1 MKTFAP
7 AALAIALLAS
17 AAAPAMAQTNPAAPP
32 TADSMF
38 NASTLNLS
46 AYGEVRVAPDMANI
60 TLGVQ
65 TEAPTAQEA
74 MTQNAARMT
83 AMVAALRRQGIAE
96 KDIQTSNLNLNPQ
109 YRYVENQ
116 PPQLTGYQA
125 SNNVTIRVLDLTRL
139 GQAIDAVVA
148 AGANQ
153 IHGISFGL
161 QNPQAA
167 EDQARQKAVQALAA
181 KANLYAAAVGQRV
194 IRLVTLSEGGG
205 YSPPPPMP
213 MPMMARAFEAKD
225 ASTPVSGGEL
235 AVRIDITG
243 LYQITNRQ

>member
-1 MKTFAP
+1 MPPIEVAPGRHEAIGAGRRQPRQGADGVGGEAEAIRHLALTIVIVPAP
-7 AALAIALLAS
+7 A
-17 AAAPAMAQTNPAAPP
+17 
-32 TADSMF
+32 
-38 NASTLNLS
+38 
-46 AYGEVRVAPDMANI
+46 GG
-60 TLGVQ
+60 GVEQ
-65 TEAPTAQEA
+65 RACD
-74 MTQNAARMT
+74 
-83 AMVAALRRQGIAE
+83 V
-96 KDIQTSNLNLNPQ
+96 
-109 YRYVENQ
+109 
-116 PPQLTGYQA
+116 
-125 SNNVTIRVLDLTRL
+125 RVLDLARL

-167 EDQARQKAVQALAA
+167 EDQARQKAVQALTA

-194 IRLVTLSEGGG
+194 IRLVNLTEGGG

-225 ASTPVSGGEL
+225 ASTPISGGEL

-243 LYQITNRQ
+243 LYVITQARSGL